1 MTRKQALTVAAVAAG
16 VAVAAW
22 LGYQHRHEIWRR
34 TPDWNDPQQPVE
46 GTAGEPAANLPAVA
60 SPTASWAAVRPGTP
74 HMTAGSRIRRT
85 YAPNLVDDPES
96 LVR

>member
-1 MTRKQALTVAAVAAG
+1 MERKKALTIAAVAAG

-22 LGYQHRHEIWRR
+22 LGFQHRHEEWRK

-46 GTAGEPAANLPAVA
+46 GTGGMPANNLPAA
-60 SPTASWAAVRPGTP
+60 PTPTAAWAAVRPGTP
-74 HMTAGSRIRRT
+74 HMTAGSRVRRT
-85 YAPNLVDDPES
+85 YPGNLVDDPES